1 MQKRV
6 VAMLICFCV
15 CQPFYIRTSD
25 EHRGRPRSSSSGWL
39 LPKSVSDISKTENR
53 ESKTES
59 REPSPNP
66 SYTRIPLYGGS
77 ALKTVTTSVTLNPQA
92 DRIQELEKQLVDQ
105 KALLQSCITFQTATN
120 ARLQHIDETQIMYG
134 KQLNVQH
141 EASIAALRS
150 ATADA
155 EHIQKLQRTSAQKED
170 VDNAALWIAEIERE
184 HNGLQQAHDT
194 DHTSLTALREAH
206 CEHYATM
213 QNQMGEYN
221 IKYNALAEQLASL
234 AECLKK
240 VFTAAKQIDGNQV
253 VLTDAYNKTVP
264 MPDLLKQLVQQQ
276 AALQE
281 QQKVAAQKSW
291 YQSASNTIISSSLLV
306 TGLWY
311 GKLML
316 PLFASS
322 MPLLVHANTMM
333 VAPYLYAPAALLFAG
348 NVIADIRAAYK
359 QAEAKPRN
367 LFSHAMVAG
376 KALLNNC
383 YTIGKSLVFT
393 AGAINMLLV
402 VGIGSAMMAGN
413 QHA

>member
-39 LPKSVSDISKTENR
+39 LPKSISDISTTENR
-53 ESKTES
+53 ESKTEN
-59 REPSPNP
+59 REPSPTP
-66 SYTRIPLYGGS
+66 SYTRIPLHGS
-77 ALKTVTTSVTLNPQA
+77 STPKTLTSVTLNPQA
-92 DRIQELEKQLVDQ
+92 DRIQELEKQLGDQ
-105 KALLQSCITFQTATN
+105 KALLQSYINHQTATN
-120 ARLQHIDETQIMYG
+120 ARLQHIDETQRTHEQ
-134 KQLNVQH
+134 QLNEQH

-155 EHIQKLQRTSAQKED
+155 EYIQMLQRTSAQKED
-170 VDNAALWIAEIERE
+170 VDRAVEWMAEIEYE
-184 HNGLQQAHDT
+184 HKELKKAHDT

-206 CEHYATM
+206 CEHYAAM

-240 VFTAAKQIDGNQV
+240 VFTATKQIDGNHV
-253 VLTDAYNKTVP
+253 VLTDAHNKTVP
-264 MPDLLKQLVQQQ
+264 LPALLQQFVQQQ

-322 MPLLVHANTMM
+322 MPPLIHANTMM

-348 NVIADIRAAYK
+348 NVIADICAAYK
-359 QAEAKPRN
+359 QAQVKPRN

-393 AGAINMLLV
+393 AGAINMLLM

-413 QHA
+413 QHV